1 MAEQVE
7 ELSLKDQL
15 KHALEEAR
23 IVVPGIQAL
32 FGFQLIA
39 VFNTRFDQDLSSS
52 EQYLHLGATA
62 LSALAIALALAP
74 ASLHRQT
81 EPGQVSQR
89 LVKCSTA
96 FLTASFVPLTFGV
109 TADFYIL
116 SRLILKD
123 GSLSLWFTLAL
134 LAIFVLLWFVYP
146 QVQRRRAALRG

>member
-1 MAEQVE
+1 MPEQVE

-39 VFNTRFDQDLSSS
+39 VFNNRFEKDLTPP

-62 LSALAIALALAP
+62 LTALAIALALAP

-81 EPGQVSQR
+81 EPTQVSR
-89 LVKCSTA
+89 KLVDCSTA
-96 FLTASFVPLTFGV
+96 FLTASFVPLTLGL
-109 TADFYIL
+109 TMDFYIL
-116 SRLILKD
+116 SRLILHEEKIALYLA
-123 GSLSLWFTLAL
+123 LSL
-134 LAIFVLLWFVYP
+134 LAIFVLCWFVYP
-146 QVQRRRAALRG
+146 QIQRHRGTFK